1 LRYLASRLA
10 IVSSLLFLILWILS
24 SLMGTY
30 ALAIGDYGLAA
41 FLARPAW
48 STDLPLF
55 GFLGLMIFGIAEHF
69 VPLFAGRELER
80 PSLATVQVMVAIVS
94 VGIAL
99 GLPRLLIVGRLLWF
113 GAAALFAG
121 LLFETLRSG
130 RIVPR
135 PGVHR
140 EGLLVIDR
148 RAASMTAAGTAY
160 LLVAS
165 SGFVLAAPGGR
176 PLTPSLAPYGASFL
190 HLYTLGFVALSLF
203 GVLFHLLPRFL
214 EVVPPARWVTV
225 LAALAI
231 PAPAGVALTIPYVST
246 DHPLRF
252 LLVGFAAIE
261 GMVAVLFALLLFGLW
276 RKSARRRPAS
286 LFFVLG
292 GMWLVVGAGLGLYM
306 GSSTGATLRGTTT
319 QSWLTVLG
327 FAGFEIFGI
336 THEILLPYVGQ
347 GLRAWQVAARA
358 HEGLA
363 TGGLLAVVTSSTLA
377 LAGYPRTSAVFAFVG
392 FGLLLW
398 MALSY
403 AAGTFQTLAAISPP
417 GEIARSGR

>member
-48 STDLPLF
+48 STDLPLL

-176 PLTPSLAPYGASFL
+176 PLTPALAPYGASFL
-190 HLYTLGFVALSLF
+190 HLYTLGFAWPS
-203 GVLFHLLPRFL
+203 PC
-214 EVVPPARWVTV
+214 
-225 LAALAI
+225 
-231 PAPAGVALTIPYVST
+231 
-246 DHPLRF
+246 
-252 LLVGFAAIE
+252 
-261 GMVAVLFALLLFGLW
+261 
-276 RKSARRRPAS
+276 SASYSIYSRD
-286 LFFVLG
+286 
-292 GMWLVVGAGLGLYM
+292 
-306 GSSTGATLRGTTT
+306 
-319 QSWLTVLG
+319 SWKWS
-327 FAGFEIFGI
+327 
-336 THEILLPYVGQ
+336 
-347 GLRAWQVAARA
+347 R
-358 HEGLA
+358 
-363 TGGLLAVVTSSTLA
+363 
-377 LAGYPRTSAVFAFVG
+377 
-392 FGLLLW
+392 
-398 MALSY
+398 
-403 AAGTFQTLAAISPP
+403 PP
-417 GEIARSGR
+417 GG